1 MNWKKIIAAGIL
13 AAGVAGLMA
22 GCGSSADKKADS
34 APKKP
39 DKIVAGIDDTFAPM
53 GFRDENGEIVGFD
66 IDMGKA
72 VSKEIGVPIE
82 FKSIDWASKE
92 SEIASGRINAIWN
105 GLTVTEERKKVLDYT
120 EPYLN
125 NKQVFVVLN
134 SSDITDAKQLAGRK
148 VCAQEGSTS
157 QTAMDKQPE
166 VRDSFALWKLYPDF
180 TSCFMDLESGRA
192 DAVLGDSVLI
202 NYYMQKKPGQFR
214 VLPGVVA
221 NEVYAVGVKKGNT
234 ELVNLLNEGLRKVEE
249 SGEAA
254 KISEKWFGTDLSVKQ

>member
-1 MNWKKIIAAGIL
+1 
-13 AAGVAGLMA
+13 MA

-82 FKSIDWASKE
+82 FKPIDWASKE

-166 VRDSFALWKLYPDF
+166 VRDLRAV
-180 TSCFMDLESGRA
+180 EAVSGLHLLLHGSGIGPCGCRSRRQRA
-192 DAVLGDSVLI
+192 D
-202 NYYMQKKPGQFR
+202 Q
-214 VLPGVVA
+214 
-221 NEVYAVGVKKGNT
+221 
-234 ELVNLLNEGLRKVEE
+234 LLHAEE
-249 SGEAA
+249 T
-254 KISEKWFGTDLSVKQ
+254 GTVPCTAGRRSQ

>member
-1 MNWKKIIAAGIL
+1 MNWKKAIAAGIL
-13 AAGVAGLMA
+13 AAAAAGLIA
-22 GCGSSADKKADS
+22 GCGGSDKKTA
-34 APKKP
+34 AEAKP

-72 VSKEIGVPIE
+72 VSKEIGIPIE
-82 FKSIDWASKE
+82 FKPIDWASKE

-120 EPYLN
+120 DPYLN
-125 NKQVFVVLN
+125 NKQVFVVLAD
-134 SSDITDAKQLAGRK
+134 SDITDAKQLAGRK

-157 QTAMDKQPE
+157 QSAMDKQPE
-166 VRDSFALWKLYPDF
+166 VRDSFSVWKLYPDF

-234 ELVNLLNEGLRKVEE
+234 ELVKLLNEGFKKVEA
-249 SGEAA
+249 SGEAT